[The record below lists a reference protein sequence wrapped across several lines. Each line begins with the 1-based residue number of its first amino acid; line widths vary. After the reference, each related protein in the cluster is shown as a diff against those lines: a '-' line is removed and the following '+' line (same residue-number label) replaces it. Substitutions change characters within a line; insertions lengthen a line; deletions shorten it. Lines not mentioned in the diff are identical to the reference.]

1 MEFSAST
8 PIYLQVVEEI
18 KRLLITGELKP
29 GEKLWS
35 ARDMALRYQIN
46 PNTAARVYKEL
57 EQQNLCYT
65 KRGLGTYLTEESGVA
80 EKLRREKAQ
89 QLLENFVTQLGSL
102 GYTQEEMHRFLDAE
116 FQKGSRTVTEKKAE
130 KS

>member
-1 MEFSAST
+1 MNFSASM

-18 KRLLITGELKP
+18 RRLLMTGELKP

-65 KRGLGTYLTEESGVA
+65 KRGLGTYLTEESGIA
-80 EKLRREKAQ
+80 EKLRKEKAG
-89 QLLENFVTQLGSL
+89 QLVDNFIRELDSL
-102 GYTQEEMHRFLDAE
+102 GYTRQEIRQFFDEEL
-116 FQKGSRTVTEKKAE
+116 QKKV
-130 KS
+130 

>member
-18 KRLLITGELKP
+18 KRMLMSGELQP

-35 ARDMALRYQIN
+35 ARDMAVRYKIN

-57 EQQNLCYT
+57 ELQNLCFT
-65 KRGLGTYLTEESGVA
+65 KRGLGTYLTEEEGIA
-80 EKLRREKAQ
+80 EKLKKEKAE
-89 QLLENFVTQLGSL
+89 QLWNDVVESFFGL
-102 GYTQEEMHRFLDAE
+102 GYTKEEL
-116 FQKGSRTVTEKKAE
+116 RTFFETAISKL
-130 KS
+130 

>member
-1 MEFSAST
+1 MEFSTST

-18 KRLLITGELKP
+18 KRLIIRGELKP

-57 EQQNLCYT
+57 EAIELCFT
-65 KRGLGTYLTEESGVA
+65 RRGLGTYITEEPGMV
-80 EKLRREKAQ
+80 EKLRNEQAERLIQSLVEEFK
-89 QLLENFVTQLGSL
+89 TL
-102 GYTQEEMHRFLDAE
+102 GYSKEELHKLLDE
-116 FQKGSRTVTEKKAE
+116 NY
-130 KS
+130 

>member
-1 MEFSAST
+1 MEFSASI

-18 KRLLITGELKP
+18 KRLIISGELQP

-57 EQQNLCYT
+57 ETLELCFT
-65 KRGLGTYLTEESGVA
+65 KRGLGTYITESPGIVEALRKERA
-80 EKLRREKAQ
+80 EQIIQEFVKEFKA
-89 QLLENFVTQLGSL
+89 L
-102 GYTQEEMHRFLDAE
+102 GYEKDALHKLLDD
-116 FQKGSRTVTEKKAE
+116 VY
-130 KS
+130 

>member
-1 MEFSAST
+1 MDFSASI

-18 KRLLITGELKP
+18 KRLLMIGELKP

-57 EQQNLCYT
+57 EQQSLCYT
-65 KRGLGTYLTEESGVA
+65 KRGLGTFLTEEDGIA
-80 EKLRREKAQ
+80 EKLRKEKAER
-89 QLLENFVTQLGSL
+89 LVSDFIREISRL
-102 GYTQEEMHRFLDAE
+102 GYTQEEICRFLDAGL
-116 FQKGSRTVTEKKAE
+116 QK
-130 KS
+130 

>member
-1 MEFSAST
+1 MDFSASI

-18 KRLLITGELKP
+18 KRLLISGELTP

-57 EQQNLCYT
+57 EAQQLCYT
-65 KRGLGTYLTEESGVA
+65 KRGLGTYLTEEPGIA
-80 EKLRREKAQ
+80 ERLRREKAER
-89 QLLENFVTQLGSL
+89 LICDFIKELKAL
-102 GYTQEEMHRFLDAE
+102 GYTKEELHQIFENALNNE
-116 FQKGSRTVTEKKAE
+116 G
-130 KS
+130 

>member
-18 KRLLITGELKP
+18 KRLMISGELKP

-57 EQQNLCYT
+57 EAIELCFT
-65 KRGLGTYLTEESGVA
+65 KRGLGTYITEDQGMV
-80 EKLRREKAQ
+80 EKLRNERAE
-89 QLLENFVTQLGSL
+89 QLIQSLVTEFKNL
-102 GYTQEEMHRFLDAE
+102 GYTKEDVHKLLDE
-116 FQKGSRTVTEKKAE
+116 NY
-130 KS
+130 

>member
-18 KRLLITGELKP
+18 KRLIISGELKP

-57 EQQNLCYT
+57 EAIELCFT
-65 KRGLGTYLTEESGVA
+65 KRGLGTYITEDPWIV
-80 EKLRREKAQ
+80 EKLRNERAE
-89 QLLENFVTQLGSL
+89 QLIQSLVTEFKNL
-102 GYTQEEMHRFLDAE
+102 GYTKEDVHKLLDE
-116 FQKGSRTVTEKKAE
+116 NY
-130 KS
+130 

>member
-18 KRLLITGELKP
+18 KRLMISGELKP

-57 EQQNLCYT
+57 EAKELCFT
-65 KRGLGTYLTEESGVA
+65 KRGFGTYITEEQGMV
-80 EKLRREKAQ
+80 EKLRNERAE
-89 QLLENFVTQLGSL
+89 QLIQSLVTEFNNL
-102 GYTQEEMHRFLDAE
+102 GYTKEDVHKLIDENY
-116 FQKGSRTVTEKKAE
+116 
-130 KS
+130 

>member
-18 KRLLITGELKP
+18 KRLMISGELKP
-29 GEKLWS
+29 GDKLWS

-57 EQQNLCYT
+57 EAIELCFT
-65 KRGLGTYLTEESGVA
+65 KRGLGTYITEDPEMV
-80 EKLRREKAQ
+80 EKLRNERAE
-89 QLLENFVTQLGSL
+89 QLIQSLVTEFKNL
-102 GYTQEEMHRFLDAE
+102 GYTKEDVHKLLDE
-116 FQKGSRTVTEKKAE
+116 NY
-130 KS
+130 

>member
-18 KRLLITGELKP
+18 KRLMISGELKP
-29 GEKLWS
+29 GNKLWS

-57 EQQNLCYT
+57 EAIELCFT
-65 KRGLGTYLTEESGVA
+65 KRGLGTYITEDPEMVERLRNERA
-80 EKLRREKAQ
+80 E
-89 QLLENFVTQLGSL
+89 QLIQSLVTEFKNL
-102 GYTQEEMHRFLDAE
+102 GYTKEDVHKLLDE
-116 FQKGSRTVTEKKAE
+116 NY
-130 KS
+130 

>member
-18 KRLLITGELKP
+18 KRLMISGELKP

-57 EQQNLCYT
+57 EAMELCFT
-65 KRGLGTYLTEESGVA
+65 KRGLGTYITEDPGMV
-80 EKLRREKAQ
+80 EKLRNERAEHLIQ
-89 QLLENFVTQLGSL
+89 SLVTEFKNL
-102 GYTQEEMHRFLDAE
+102 GYTKDDVHKLLDE
-116 FQKGSRTVTEKKAE
+116 NY
-130 KS
+130 

>member
-8 PIYLQVVEEI
+8 PIYLQVVDEI
-18 KRLLITGELKP
+18 KRLIIRGELKP

-57 EQQNLCYT
+57 EILELCFT
-65 KRGLGTYLTEESGVA
+65 KRGLGTYITESPGIVDTLRKERA
-80 EKLRREKAQ
+80 EQLIRDFVREFK
-89 QLLENFVTQLGSL
+89 VL
-102 GYTQEEMHRFLDAE
+102 GYEKDTLHKLLDE
-116 FQKGSRTVTEKKAE
+116 VY
-130 KS
+130 